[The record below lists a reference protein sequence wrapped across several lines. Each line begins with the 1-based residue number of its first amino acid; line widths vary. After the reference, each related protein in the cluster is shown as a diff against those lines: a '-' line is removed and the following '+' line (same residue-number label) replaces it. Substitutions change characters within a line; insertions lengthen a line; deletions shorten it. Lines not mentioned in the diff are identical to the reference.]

1 VSSENPNRTR
11 QALAKGSLL
20 SAGVLLVAA
29 LLGLVNY
36 LGMKYYKRF
45 DWTGTKLYSLSDK
58 TRSVLTGIPEGRE
71 VDVTLFLPP
80 GSTLHD
86 ASKELLERYAAATP
100 KVRFRAIEADKN
112 LIEAQRLVD
121 KYQLSSLNVVVFES
135 GDDRRV
141 IEESDLADYD
151 YSGMQFGQAPQMTGF
166 KGEEAFTGAILEL
179 VEQRKPK
186 VVVVSGHGE
195 ASIDD
200 TGLSGLSQVRDLL
213 GKENLTIES
222 WASLGKPD
230 VPEGTDLLVI
240 AGPKAAFVPAEL
252 EALSRYLDRGGRM
265 LVTLDPVLGPQVA
278 GSGLEAWLAGRGVD
292 VRNDIVVDPA
302 ATVPS
307 YSPETLF
314 VSATGDHE
322 VIESLAQAQYPVIV
336 ALARS
341 VNPGT
346 APGGTEATTLLATTP
361 DGWGETDLANLSK
374 VAKDAADTPSPVALA
389 VAVAAKS
396 KAEPAPFEEEPLDA
410 PKPEDAGADAPTWR
424 LLVVG
429 DTDVATNALLP
440 SAGNPTFVANAFN
453 WLLERQ
459 NLLGIGP
466 KKPEQVRL
474 SLTPGQLSR
483 ITWGVLAGLPL
494 LAIVA
499 GILVWRRRRR

>member
-1 VSSENPNRTR
+1 VSSGNPNRTR
-11 QALAKGSLL
+11 QALARGSIL

-45 DWTGTKLYSLSDK
+45 DWTGTRLYSLSDK
-58 TRSVLTGIPEGRE
+58 TRSVLTGIPDGKEI
-71 VDVTLFLPP
+71 DVTLFLPP

-100 KVRFRAIEADKN
+100 KVRFRAIQADKN

-135 GDDRRV
+135 GEDRRV
-141 IEESDLADYD
+141 IEETDLADYD

-186 VVVVSGHGE
+186 VVMVSGHGE

-200 TGLSGLSQVRDLL
+200 TGLSGLSQVRELL

-222 WASLGKPD
+222 WASLGKPE
-230 VPEGTDLLVI
+230 VPEGTDLVVI
-240 AGPKAAFVPAEL
+240 AGAKAAFVPAEL
-252 EALSRYLDRGGRM
+252 AALDRYLDRGGRM
-265 LVTLDPVLGPQVA
+265 LVTLDPVLGPQGS

-292 VRNDIVVDPA
+292 ARNDIVVDPA

-341 VNPGT
+341 VNAGT
-346 APGGTEATTLLATTP
+346 APAGAEARTLLATTP

-374 VAKDAADTPSPVALA
+374 VAKDAADTPSPVSLA

-396 KAEPAPFEEEPLDA
+396 KEEPSPFEEELDA
-410 PKPEDAGADAPTWR
+410 PEPEGFDAEAPSWR
-424 LLVVG
+424 LIVVG
-429 DTDVATNALLP
+429 DTDLATNALLP
-440 SAGNPTFVANAFN
+440 SAGNPTFLANAFN
-453 WLLERQ
+453 WLLERE

-499 GILVWRRRRR
+499 GVLVWRRRRR